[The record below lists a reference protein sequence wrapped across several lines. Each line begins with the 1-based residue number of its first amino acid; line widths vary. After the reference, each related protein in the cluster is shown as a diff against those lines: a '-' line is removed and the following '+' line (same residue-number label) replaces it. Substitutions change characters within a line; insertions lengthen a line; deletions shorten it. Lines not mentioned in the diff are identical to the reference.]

1 MASPVAHT
9 FAGFWTFLLFAE
21 RTKIRLHD
29 EWRRYAGHLCL
40 LVFVA
45 NLADLDFIPELFFH
59 RDYHR
64 GFSHSL
70 LAAILASL
78 ALTWIW
84 KIAGTFWS
92 SFLIYFVAYGSH
104 LVIDFFTGMHLGW
117 NHSSFGIPLFWP
129 LSTRDV
135 ASALVLV
142 YGVTH
147 GSSMSAL
154 FSLANVRAVCYD
166 LFFFGII
173 TGGLVL
179 CRARYVLNN

>member
-21 RTKIRLHD
+21 RTKIQLRG

-40 LVFVA
+40 LAFVA
-45 NLADLDFIPELFFH
+45 NLADLDFLSELLFH
-59 RDYHR
+59 KNYHR

-84 KIAGTFWS
+84 KIAGTFWLS
-92 SFLIYFVAYGSH
+92 VLIYFAAYGSH
-104 LVIDFFTGMHLGW
+104 LVIDFFTGTHLGW
-117 NHSSFGIPLFWP
+117 NHSSFGVPLFWP

-135 ASALVLV
+135 GSGLVLV

-147 GSSMSAL
+147 GSMSAL
-154 FSLANVRAVCYD
+154 FSLANLRAVCYD
-166 LFFFGII
+166 FVVFGTI

-179 CRARYVLNN
+179 WRAREVLNK